1 MAKHMLKYHVGVPLV
16 IFAILM
22 VVGVPVGTAVFVGA
36 MVGCMSMMFMMMG
49 GQRSGDR
56 GSQGEG
62 VSGRPD
68 VPDDAKRGSSH

>member
-16 IFAILM
+16 IFVLLVA
-22 VVGVPVGTAVFVGA
+22 VGVPFGTAIFVGA
-36 MVGCMSMMFMMMG
+36 MAGCMSMMFMMMG

-56 GSQGEG
+56 ESQGDG
-62 VSGRPD
+62 VSDRRD